1 MGPPEIDAPISV
13 TRLNVPLV
21 IGVIALAT
29 LLGAWGSAAVAH
41 AQLDAT
47 VQDVAEI
54 KGRVPSEAAWRQHVD
69 DRLDVIDNAI
79 ERVEK
84 KLK

>member
-1 MGPPEIDAPISV
+1 MHPPEVNAPIPI

-21 IGVIALAT
+21 IGLIGLAT
-29 LLGAWGSAAVAH
+29 LLGGWGVAAVAH

-54 KGRVPSEAAWRQHVD
+54 KARVPSEAAWRQHVD
-69 DRLDVIDNAI
+69 DRLDAIDRAI

-84 KLK
+84 KIK